1 MRSVL
6 QVKRSDWEAFLKEFS
21 EFAKRYELVLR
32 RLDLA
37 EGKRKA
43 QDQSVNQQVK
53 TARRTMGRVQSAIE
67 KLCKETEDALHATG

>member
-1 MRSVL
+1 LRSVL

-21 EFAKRYELVLR
+21 EFAKKYELVLR

-53 TARRTMGRVQSAIE
+53 TARKTMGRVQSAIE

>member
-1 MRSVL
+1 LRSVL

>member
-1 MRSVL
+1 LRSVL

-21 EFAKRYELVLR
+21 EFAKKYELLLG

-37 EGKRKA
+37 EAKRKA
-43 QDQSVNQQVK
+43 QDQRVKQQVK
-53 TARRTMGRVQSAIE
+53 TGRRTMGRVQSAIE

>member
-37 EGKRKA
+37 EAKRKA
-43 QDQSVNQQVK
+43 EDQSVKQQMK
-53 TARRTMGRVQSAIE
+53 TARKTIGRVQSAIE